1 MKIGLIGLGKM
12 GKNLALNM
20 IDHNVEVVGYNRS
33 DDKTKAMV
41 NDGLIPAYSIKE
53 LMDQLDEEKK
63 VVWLMVPAGKPVDE
77 NIEEVVR
84 YMNPG
89 DIIVDGGNSNYKD
102 TLRRNTDLN
111 NKDIFLIDAGTSGG
125 TDGAR
130 NGACIMAG
138 GDDEAIEYL
147 ESVFK
152 DICVSDGFQHMG
164 KTGSGHFV
172 KMVHNGVEYG
182 MMQAIGEGFEIL
194 NESPFELDFKK
205 VSKVWNN
212 GSIISG
218 YLMEMTEN
226 AFLHNDNTLDAIAPT
241 IDSSGEG
248 LWTAIE
254 ALNLRVAAPVITT
267 ALFTRFDSK
276 KDNSFRNRLI
286 AAQRNEFGGHK
297 LHKKDD

>member
-20 IDHNVEVVGYNRS
+20 IDHDVEVVGYNRS
-33 DDKTKAMV
+33 DDKTKTMV
-41 NDGLIPAYSIKE
+41 SDGLIPAYSIKE
-53 LMDQLDEEKK
+53 LMDQLDDNKK
-63 VVWLMVPAGKPVDE
+63 VVWLMVPAGKPVDD
-77 NIEEVVR
+77 NIREITK

-102 TLRRNTDLN
+102 TLRRNTVLN
-111 NKDIFLIDAGTSGG
+111 NEDIFLIDAGTSGG

-138 GDDEAIEYL
+138 GDEEAIEYL
-147 ESVFK
+147 ENVFT
-152 DICVSDGFQHMG
+152 DICVKDGFQHMG
-164 KTGSGHFV
+164 KTGSGHYV

-194 NESPFELDFKK
+194 DESPFELDFKK

-226 AFLHNDNTLDAIAPT
+226 AFIHNDNSLASIAPT

-276 KDNSFRNRLI
+276 RDNSFRNRLI

>member
-33 DDKTKAMV
+33 DEKTKALISE
-41 NDGLIPAYSIKE
+41 GLIPSYSLNE
-53 LMDQLDEEKK
+53 LMNTLGDRK
-63 VVWLMVPAGKPVDE
+63 VVWLMVPAGKPVDD
-77 NIEEVVR
+77 NIEEIIK

-89 DIIVDGGNSNYKD
+89 DIIIDGGNSNYKD
-102 TLRRNTDLN
+102 TLKRNTELTQ
-111 NKDIFLIDAGTSGG
+111 KGIFLIDAGTSGG

-138 GDDEAIEYL
+138 GAEEAIKYL
-147 ESVFK
+147 EKVFT
-152 DICVSDGFQHMG
+152 DVCVKNGFQHMG
-164 KTGSGHFV
+164 ITGSGHFV
-172 KMVHNGVEYG
+172 KMIHNGVEYG

-194 NESPFELDFKK
+194 DASPFDLDFKK

-226 AFLHNDNTLDAIAPT
+226 AFIHNGDTLDAIAPT

-248 LWTAIE
+248 LWTAIT
-254 ALNLRVAAPVITT
+254 ALKFRVAAPVITT

>member
-20 IDHNVEVVGYNRS
+20 IDHNIEVVGYNRS
-33 DDKTKAMV
+33 DGKTKALI
-41 NDGLIPAYSIKE
+41 NNGLIPSYSIEE
-53 LMDQLDEEKK
+53 LMKKLDGDKK
-63 VVWLMVPAGKPVDE
+63 IVWLMVPAGKPVDA
-77 NIEEVVR
+77 NIKEVMK

-102 TLRRNTDLN
+102 TLRRNDELSK
-111 NKDIFLIDAGTSGG
+111 KDVYLIDAGTSGG

-138 GDDEAIEYL
+138 GEIEAINYL
-147 ESVFK
+147 KDVFI
-152 DICVSDGFQHMG
+152 DVCVKDGFQHMG
-164 KTGSGHFV
+164 RTGSGHFV

-194 NESPFELDFKK
+194 DESPFELDFKK

-226 AFLHNDNTLDAIAPT
+226 AFIHNDNELDAIAPT

-276 KDNSFRNRLI
+276 RDNSFRNRLI